1 MKSHKININIS
12 ARYLSPE
19 VIGRTGMTEVDCL
32 AELVANSIDWNI
44 SRLDDKKPTN
54 IIIEKGD
61 DFIQIIDNGEGM
73 NFEQLDKATDLGED
87 SNEIRD
93 RDKDDHRKGMYGMG
107 LKNAALTLGWKF
119 TITTISFKD
128 PEVEYKFEFD
138 SKKGKENPDSDYINN
153 LEILEDKKSIDSVL
167 KDFNHGTCIRIENL
181 VKEIPSVNV
190 IKHQIEERFFYDI
203 ENLKN
208 KNLLLFKL
216 IDGSYSVDVE
226 KFSIEDRFK
235 DKVLKS
241 DFENPNKWMKK
252 KEYKYT
258 GKDGN
263 EYQLKGY
270 LQLLKQRSFVDQQ
283 YGLHLFF
290 KGQLIERF
298 HKGKLFDIR
307 GRNGELTFGILHL
320 DGCTPDQNKSRGF
333 IEDEIFDNVLK
344 LIEDDFKIYKK
355 MGVPTAKGPELI
367 NEEINKRKGIGSKHG
382 DDDVPEDPT
391 DVDPVP
397 PDNPPGDEPDE
408 DFPEGTIKISK
419 NLNIHV
425 NSSWVYNKAL
435 NEKNNLSWEPIYN
448 PDTKIE
454 NLHELLVYIN
464 QESNLYKSISSTYQ
478 KTSDQNKIKDF
489 FTRVAI
495 CESINQKLISEHGYT
510 PEDARKITDNKVYSE
525 VLKMK
530 LD

>member
-1 MKSHKININIS
+1 MRSHKTKINIS

-19 VIGRTGMTEVDCL
+19 VIGRTGMSELDCI
-32 AELVANSIDWNI
+32 AELVANSLDWNI

-61 DFIQIIDNGEGM
+61 DFVQIIDNGVGM

-87 SNEIRD
+87 SDEFRK

-119 TITTISFKD
+119 TVTTISYTD
-128 PEVEYKFEFD
+128 PEVEYKFEFN
-138 SKKGKENPDSDYINN
+138 SKIGVENKESDYINN
-153 LEILEDKKSIDSVL
+153 LEIFEYKKPTDSVL
-167 KDFNHGTCIRIENL
+167 KDVSHGTCIKIENL
-181 VKEIPSVNV
+181 VKDIPSVNV
-190 IKHQIEERFFYDI
+190 IKRDIQERFFFDI
-203 ENLKN
+203 EILKN
-208 KNLLLFKL
+208 KNLLKFEL
-216 IDGSYSVDVE
+216 IDGGYSVDVD
-226 KFSIEDRFK
+226 KFSVEDKFK
-235 DKVLKS
+235 DKILKS

-252 KEYKYT
+252 KEYKYI

-270 LQLLKQRSFVDQQ
+270 LQLLKQRSFKELN
-283 YGLHLFF
+283 YGLHLFY
-290 KGQLIERF
+290 KGQLIERY
-298 HKGKLFDIR
+298 HKGKLFDFM
-307 GRNGELTFGILHL
+307 GRNGELTFGVLHL

-333 IEDEIFDNVLK
+333 VDDEIFDNVLN
-344 LIEDDFKIYKK
+344 LIKDDLLVYKP
-355 MGVPTAKGPELI
+355 MGVPTKAGPERI
-367 NEEINKRKGIGSKHG
+367 KEEINKRKGIGSIHG
-382 DDDVPEDPT
+382 DDDHEDP
-391 DVDPVP
+391 VDDDYTP
-397 PDNPPGDEPDE
+397 PDHQPEEEPEE

-425 NSSWVYNKAL
+425 KSSWVYNKAL
-435 NEKNNLSWEPIYN
+435 TEKNNLSWEPIYN
-448 PDTKIE
+448 PETKIE

-464 QESNLYKSISSTYQ
+464 QESNLYKSIGSTYQ
-478 KTSDQNKIKDF
+478 KTSDQNKIKSF

-495 CESINQKLISEHGYT
+495 CESINQKLIAEHGYT
-510 PEDARKITDNKVYSE
+510 AEDARKITDNKVYPE